1 MNNLIAGLQLLQ
13 NYVKVINQNK
23 ALTAVD
29 ETLFVAPT
37 DRLMTYNDV
46 RALKSLGWTQK
57 ALPSDSD
64 EYDVNKPWR
73 FLTA

>member
-13 NYVKVINQNK
+13 NYVKIVNQNN

-29 ETLFVAPT
+29 ETIFVAPT
-37 DRLMTYNDV
+37 DRQMTYNDV

-57 ALPSDSD
+57 ALPSSND
-64 EYDVNKPWR
+64 EYDVSLPWR
-73 FLTA
+73 FSTV